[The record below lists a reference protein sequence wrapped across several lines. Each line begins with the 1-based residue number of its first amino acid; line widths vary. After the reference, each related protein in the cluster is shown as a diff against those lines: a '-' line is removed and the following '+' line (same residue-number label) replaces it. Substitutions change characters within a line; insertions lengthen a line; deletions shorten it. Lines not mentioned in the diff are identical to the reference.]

1 MMASGL
7 SGCVGDSVEP
17 SYHTL
22 GRTLSLHKMA
32 QRLHTMARIKCD
44 DAGMRIGPL

>member
-1 MMASGL
+1 MASGL

-32 QRLHTMARIKCD
+32 LSLHKIPGIECD
-44 DAGMRIGPL
+44 DAGMRLGPL

>member
-1 MMASGL
+1 MMALGL
-7 SGCVGDSVEP
+7 PGCVGDSVEP

-32 QRLHTMARIKCD
+32 GIECD
-44 DAGMRIGPL
+44 DAGMRLGPL